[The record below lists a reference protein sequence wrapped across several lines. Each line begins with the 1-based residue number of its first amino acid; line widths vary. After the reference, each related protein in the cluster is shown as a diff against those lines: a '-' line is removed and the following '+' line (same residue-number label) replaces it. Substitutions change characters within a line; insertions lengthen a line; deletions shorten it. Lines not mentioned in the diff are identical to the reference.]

1 MTAYILRNLAPFSVI
16 MRETEGPAKV
26 VDGPSVYEPATCRW
40 DNWAEFG
47 GFLLVNT
54 EKLKGRYV
62 ENMHTVPLH
71 SDRSTTVLRLGTARP
86 LMGHAYGLVWRSG
99 RIFPMAVVV
108 GK

>member
-16 MRETEGPAKV
+16 MRETEGPANV

-40 DNWAEFG
+40 DNWVKFG
-47 GFLLVNT
+47 FYFVHT
-54 EKLKGRYV
+54 EKLRGPYV
-62 ENMHTVPLH
+62 ENMHTVPMH

-86 LMGHAYGLVWRSG
+86 LMGHVYGLAWRCG
-99 RIFPMAVVV
+99 RISPMAVIV